1 MEPRKDVENSFTRL
15 DLSLAFVAPRHE
27 KKKKRKRRDEI
38 NSILAW
44 GGEVCGEASGQ
55 MELDC
60 TLSVGG

>member
-44 GGEVCGEASGQ
+44 GGGGLWGGERTNG
-55 MELDC
+55 
-60 TLSVGG
+60 T

>member
-15 DLSLAFVAPRHE
+15 DLSLTFVAPRHE

-44 GGEVCGEASGQ
+44 GGGGLWGGERTNG
-55 MELDC
+55 
-60 TLSVGG
+60 T